1 MYLRVASVGPG
12 VTATMETHSTDI
24 GDILSQDPQ
33 LCDPSP
39 KRPPDAAPTGYGQTL
54 SGVKACA
61 SEVGRIVGH
70 VAGRPVALFS
80 SRRGA
85 EPCRCFPKCPP
96 SIWSPRR
103 AHAVSETDRPLPSA
117 PPRPPCRDRKPAGGA
132 PAASVRHGF
141 IPLFPRSSACAKPWE
156 LAGPWI
162 ASAAPC
168 RPDVSAGPSEH
179 GSRTQSPPGIAWASN
194 RGQL

>member
-85 EPCRCFPKCPP
+85 EPCRCFPKCPD
-96 SIWSPRR
+96 R
-103 AHAVSETDRPLPSA
+103 APAVSETDRPLPPA

-168 RPDVSAGPSEH
+168 R
-179 GSRTQSPPGIAWASN
+179 SRTQSPPGIAWASN